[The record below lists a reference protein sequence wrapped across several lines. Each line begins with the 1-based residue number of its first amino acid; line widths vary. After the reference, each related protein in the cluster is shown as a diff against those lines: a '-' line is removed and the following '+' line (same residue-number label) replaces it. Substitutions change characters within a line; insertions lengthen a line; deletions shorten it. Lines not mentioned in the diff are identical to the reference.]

1 MRSASDTVGAVALA
15 GLVLLAAAPLHAQ
28 DAPRHR
34 SGFWLTGGL
43 GGGVDGDG
51 EGGAA
56 GYLRLGGTLG
66 PRVVLGGEA
75 IGFTVDEGDDRTLTR
90 GNATATAVF
99 YPVAEN
105 GFFLKGGLGFASAEA
120 SVEQGD
126 VTVTVSDEGFGA
138 TLGAGYDVHLGGG
151 NLYLTPGF
159 DVLLQ
164 SFEDIEGNTSL
175 FLFTVGIGFH

>member
-1 MRSASDTVGAVALA
+1 MRPASEIPGVLALT
-15 GLVLLAAAPLHAQ
+15 GLVLLAAVPLHAQ
-28 DAPRHR
+28 EAPRHR

-43 GGGVDGDG
+43 GGGVDADG
-51 EGGAA
+51 EGGIA

-66 PRVVLGGEA
+66 PRVVLGGEGIA
-75 IGFTVDEGDDRTLTR
+75 FTVDEGDDATLTR
-90 GNATATAVF
+90 SNATATALF

-105 GFFLKGGLGFASAEA
+105 GLFLKGGIGFATAEA

-126 VTVTVSDEGFGA
+126 VTITVSDEGFGA
-138 TLGAGYDVHLGGG
+138 TLGAGYDVHLGDG
-151 NLYLTPGF
+151 NLYVTPGV

-164 SFEDIEGNTSL
+164 SFDDIEGNTSL